1 MRSLFS
7 RPGMKMPSPQL
18 DMFSTPESRPA
29 SAMPRNV
36 ELMWERAFTQEVE
49 LEILAFAA
57 SRPTDWLSFSDFREA
72 LARHDISTCLGHVL
86 GRIARAGLLEEK
98 RVYLGR
104 GLEADRPGSPDY
116 QGYTCRWKAVE

>member
-1 MRSLFS
+1 
-7 RPGMKMPSPQL
+7 MP
-18 DMFSTPESRPA
+18 RPA

-57 SRPTDWLSFSDFREA
+57 SRPADWLRSSDFREA
-72 LARHDISTCLGHVL
+72 LARHDIGGCLGHVL

-98 RVYLGR
+98 KVYYGR

-116 QGYTCRWKAVE
+116 QGFTCRWKAVE